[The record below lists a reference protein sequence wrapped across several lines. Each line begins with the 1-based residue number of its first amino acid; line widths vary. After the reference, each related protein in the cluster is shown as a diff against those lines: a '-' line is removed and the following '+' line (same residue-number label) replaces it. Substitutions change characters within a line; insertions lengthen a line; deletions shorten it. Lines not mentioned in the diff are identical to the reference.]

1 MPMLSRTTTF
11 PIRLLKPISIE
22 RCAVFRSPVV
32 DRTRR
37 STDPTVGLS
46 VSAADH
52 PMPPPSVD
60 SYDSRWESAWSGGL
74 KIGEQWDA
82 GRSSGA
88 LVALLRDASS
98 PLSKHLRGGTVMVP
112 GCGRGYDVAA
122 FVEAGA
128 EKVVGLELAPS
139 AVQAA
144 RSYLNDVL
152 PAESAAK
159 GNVVQGDFFDWKV
172 EDDAFDIG

>member
-1 MPMLSRTTTF
+1 
-11 PIRLLKPISIE
+11 
-22 RCAVFRSPVV
+22 
-32 DRTRR
+32 
-37 STDPTVGLS
+37 
-46 VSAADH
+46 
-52 PMPPPSVD
+52 
-60 SYDSRWESAWSGGL
+60 
-74 KIGEQWDA
+74 
-82 GRSSGA
+82 
-88 LVALLRDASS
+88 
-98 PLSKHLRGGTVMVP
+98 MVP